1 MFYNL
6 LKYYDEKKRIKI
18 RSDIYKNKSLLYN
31 IHISTWVQKKT
42 KREFCRRNLGVEL
55 VPEFW

>member
-31 IHISTWVQKKT
+31 IHISTWVQKKQKENFAVVT
-42 KREFCRRNLGVEL
+42 L
-55 VPEFW
+55 VLS